1 MEIAKTEFD
10 KQNKSDKEAVLK
22 SFERLDKIKEYKRKK
37 VVKVKKENDNYKEKV
52 KEMNSRKKMA
62 EEKKME
68 SAQQEINKKE
78 EKHNKQLELNIQKKT
93 EKLRSL
99 NDEVLR
105 RNDLVK
111 ERHVSF
117 LENEEAKRLAEGERT
132 FQNLKKFEERLQKKE
147 EILMKEKKKTNELNK
162 KRHKKNLE
170 ERDILYENEMKKKQD
185 YIFKVIVN
193 RYKSQKKK
201 MEEKSKKKQKKME
214 HLKRMKERLESEDQK
229 RLDTQKRLIAK
240 MEEMGIRRIQNVEAK
255 RKEIQLFVDEENI
268 KLEKAK
274 ENKLNYNK
282 NCYDKIMLVLDKEK
296 EYFGR
301 KTNFELMN
309 AKNVT
314 ARYI

>member
-1 MEIAKTEFD
+1 
-10 KQNKSDKEAVLK
+10 
-22 SFERLDKIKEYKRKK
+22 
-37 VVKVKKENDNYKEKV
+37 
-52 KEMNSRKKMA
+52 
-62 EEKKME
+62 
-68 SAQQEINKKE
+68 
-78 EKHNKQLELNIQKKT
+78 
-93 EKLRSL
+93 
-99 NDEVLR
+99 
-105 RNDLVK
+105 
-111 ERHVSF
+111 
-117 LENEEAKRLAEGERT
+117 
-132 FQNLKKFEERLQKKE
+132 
-147 EILMKEKKKTNELNK
+147 MKEKKKTNELNK